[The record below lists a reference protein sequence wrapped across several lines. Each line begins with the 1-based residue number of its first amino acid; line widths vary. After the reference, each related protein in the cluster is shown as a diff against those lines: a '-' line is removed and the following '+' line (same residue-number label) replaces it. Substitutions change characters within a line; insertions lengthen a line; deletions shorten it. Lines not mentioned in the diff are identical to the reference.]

1 LIHSVNWIG
10 LLLSGNKIVFYLISL
25 PKKTVASFK
34 MFLSISSWQPLP
46 LTVGSLLARALTCH
60 FRETPDHYY
69 LVRFPL
75 ASELSDLDL
84 STDFALLQLSYIVA
98 QPPS

>member
-1 LIHSVNWIG
+1 LNPQ
-10 LLLSGNKIVFYLISL
+10 LLPLKCSYPFQAGE
-25 PKKTVASFK
+25 
-34 MFLSISSWQPLP
+34 PLP

-84 STDFALLQLSYIVA
+84 SPDFTLLQLSYNVA